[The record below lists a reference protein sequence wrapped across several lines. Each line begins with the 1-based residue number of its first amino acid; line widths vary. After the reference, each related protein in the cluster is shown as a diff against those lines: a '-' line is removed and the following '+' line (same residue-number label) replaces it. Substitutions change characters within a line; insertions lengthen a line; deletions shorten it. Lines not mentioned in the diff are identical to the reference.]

1 MSIKIHRIPQSLL
14 DDVAQ
19 VSIHYQR
26 IREFKRKDDETKN
39 IMELSKMLAIQEGYR
54 LLKNYNYMKDTEAI
68 NQYAIMENNCEMGLL
83 KRASYAG
90 LIIDRYI

>member
-68 NQYAIMENNCEMGLL
+68 NQYCIMENNYETGLL

>member
-1 MSIKIHRIPQSLL
+1 MPIKIHRIPQSLL

-68 NQYAIMENNCEMGLL
+68 NQYSIMENNCEMGLL

>member
-1 MSIKIHRIPQSLL
+1 
-14 DDVAQ
+14 
-19 VSIHYQR
+19 
-26 IREFKRKDDETKN
+26 
-39 IMELSKMLAIQEGYR
+39 
-54 LLKNYNYMKDTEAI
+54 MKDTEAI